1 MSVAAPRCMRHENL
15 RLRTFQYAVSCI
27 RAAAPLLTDP
37 LGRLLASQLVRSGG
51 GVGANYNSA
60 CHAKSRPDFACKIAV
75 VAEEAAEAAYWFE
88 IFVAICLLSGEAAKP
103 LIVEGRELAAIAI
116 ASARTAR
123 RRKAEERGQL

>member
-1 MSVAAPRCMRHENL
+1 MRHENL
-15 RLRTFQYAVSCI
+15 RLRTFQYSVSCI

-51 GVGANYNSA
+51 AVGANNNSA
-60 CHAKSRPDFACKIAV
+60 SHAKSRPDFASKIAV
-75 VAEEAAEAAYWFE
+75 VAQEAAEAAYWFE
-88 IFVAICLLSGEAAKP
+88 MFVAVGLMADNAARA

-123 RRKAEERGQL
+123 RRKAEERGQV